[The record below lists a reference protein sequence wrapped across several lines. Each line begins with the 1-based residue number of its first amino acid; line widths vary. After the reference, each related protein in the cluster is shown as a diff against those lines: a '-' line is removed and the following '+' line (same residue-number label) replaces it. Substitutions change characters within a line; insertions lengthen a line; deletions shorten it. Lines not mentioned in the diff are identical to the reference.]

1 MLVCESNLGS
11 ILTKKSAIITE
22 RVKRMEKSKETKLTK
37 IRNCINQKDSMY
49 YIHRE
54 DAASFEEEC
63 KEEGKGTI
71 PIMTY
76 GDYVVY
82 LKAECSALPNIP
94 LSKFNYTS
102 GTFEKKWGPD
112 HKTIVLTPNHSS
124 IRKVEIEIQ
133 GIDIAKMMLL
143 SDKTGD
149 VIEDTARIKITR
161 HYRFSSGDIENKED
175 TYSASPGQVEAEAR

>member
-1 MLVCESNLGS
+1 MYKMKTNVTVIEQ
-11 ILTKKSAIITE
+11 TKE
-22 RVKRMEKSKETKLTK
+22 DKLDEIK
-37 IRNCINQKDSMY
+37 NCINQKDSLY
-49 YIHRE
+49 YIHSK
-54 DAASFEEEC
+54 DTVAFEENS
-63 KEEGKGTI
+63 KKEGKGTI

-76 GDYVVY
+76 GDYIIY
-82 LKAECSALPNIP
+82 LKADCSLLPNIP

-133 GIDIAKMMLL
+133 GIDIRNMKLL
-143 SDKTGD
+143 PDKTGD

-161 HYRFSSGDIENKED
+161 HYRFLEGDSENIKDSS
-175 TYSASPGQVEAEAR
+175 SASPGETEAR

>member
-1 MLVCESNLGS
+1 MKNNS
-11 ILTKKSAIITE
+11 
-22 RVKRMEKSKETKLTK
+22 SKEDKLK
-37 IRNCINQKDSMY
+37 EIKECINKDDSLY
-49 YIHRE
+49 SVPRKYAARFE
-54 DAASFEEEC
+54 DKSR
-63 KEEGKGTI
+63 KEGKGTI

-76 GDYVVY
+76 GDYIIY
-82 LKAECSALPNIP
+82 LKADCSALPNIP

-124 IRKVEIEIQ
+124 IRKVEMEIQ
-133 GIDIAKMMLL
+133 GLDIHKMKLL

-161 HYRFSSGDIENKED
+161 HYRFSEGDAENKID
-175 TYSASPGQVEAEAR
+175 TNSASPGEVKAR

>member
-1 MLVCESNLGS
+1 MK
-11 ILTKKSAIITE
+11 T
-22 RVKRMEKSKETKLTK
+22 SKEDKLEE
-37 IRNCINQKDSMY
+37 IRECINKKDSLY
-49 YIHRE
+49 AIHTKDSER
-54 DAASFEEEC
+54 FENTN
-63 KEEGKGTI
+63 KKKGNSTI

-76 GDYVVY
+76 GDYIIY
-82 LKAECSALPNIP
+82 LKAIGSTIPNIP

-133 GIDIAKMMLL
+133 GIDIHNMRLL

-149 VIEDTARIKITR
+149 VIEDTAKIKITR
-161 HYRFSSGDIENKED
+161 HYRFSDGDVENKED
-175 TYSASPGQVEAEAR
+175 TYSASPGEIKAVNSE